1 MTSMPSPSG
10 EPTPRDS
17 YKVFLPGGVPV
28 LRAAVEELLR
38 SGWDELFR
46 QRAWEIS
53 CAFEGSFR
61 AAGHDDLSKLAGSV
75 TTLLEIDQRESI
87 LLGRHLP
94 RKLQELLGALEARLE
109 SDGKSQTG

>member
-1 MTSMPSPSG
+1 MTTSPPPSG
-10 EPTPRDS
+10 EPPRRDS
-17 YKVFLPGGVPV
+17 FKVFLPGGVPV

-61 AAGHDDLSKLAGSV
+61 ASGHEDLAKIARSL
-75 TTLLEIDQRESI
+75 TMLFEIDQRESVM
-87 LLGRHLP
+87 LGRHLD
-94 RKLQELLGALEARLE
+94 RKLNELLGKLEARLDA
-109 SDGKSQTG
+109 DGEVRTG